1 MPEEEPGWDIS
12 RRGWI
17 MESMALPTSRGSVL
31 DYLAPLYGLERERDE
46 ADGTLR
52 YRLFEVATRRHEELT
67 RTAAYKVLRLAG
79 APVGSPGLWGTLIL
93 GPDCPGPLAAS
104 LRSTPE
110 AVAGQY
116 TVMQVLYGTS
126 VVLYRDDADDGM
138 TVPLQSLRYGS
149 LDFLAAWVPTTTF
162 APTRL
167 SRAISP
173 YAIARDPARAA
184 DAPLCVFCD
193 EPGRVRAEGFAPEC
207 DACAS
212 AWED

>member
-1 MPEEEPGWDIS
+1 
-12 RRGWI
+12 
-17 MESMALPTSRGSVL
+17 MESMALPTARASAL
-31 DYLAPLYGLERERDE
+31 DYLGVLYGLERERDE
-46 ADGTLR
+46 ADVALR
-52 YRLFEVATRRHEELT
+52 YRIFEMAARRHEELT

-79 APVGSPGLWGTLIL
+79 APVGSPDVWGTLVL
-93 GPDCPGPLAAS
+93 GPGCPGPLAAS

-110 AVAGQY
+110 AAAGQY
-116 TVMQVLYGTS
+116 AVMQVLHGTS
-126 VVLYRDDADDGM
+126 VVLYRDDADAGVS
-138 TVPLQSLRYGS
+138 VPLQFLRYGS
-149 LDFLAAWVPTTTF
+149 LDFLAAWVPATTF

-167 SRAISP
+167 SRTTSP
-173 YAIARDPARAA
+173 CVGAWDLGRAA

>member
-1 MPEEEPGWDIS
+1 
-12 RRGWI
+12 
-17 MESMALPTSRGSVL
+17 MESLTLPASRGSAL
-31 DYLAPLYGLERERDE
+31 DYLSVLYGLERERDE
-46 ADGTLR
+46 ADGALR
-52 YRLFEVATRRHEELT
+52 YRIFEAATRRREELT

-79 APVGSPGLWGTLIL
+79 APVGSPGVWGTLIL
-93 GPDCPGPLAAS
+93 GPDCPGPLATS

-110 AVAGQY
+110 AAAGQY
-116 TVMQVLYGTS
+116 AVMQVLHGTS
-126 VVLYRDDADDGM
+126 VVLHRDDEDDGM
-138 TVPLQSLRYGS
+138 TVPLQSLRFGS
-149 LDFLAAWVPTTTF
+149 LDFLTAWVPATTF

-167 SRAISP
+167 SRTTSP
-173 YAIARDPARAA
+173 YVIAWDLGRAA

>member
-1 MPEEEPGWDIS
+1 
-12 RRGWI
+12 
-17 MESMALPTSRGSVL
+17 MESLTLPTSRGSAL
-31 DYLAPLYGLERERDE
+31 DYLAVLYGLERDRDE
-46 ADGTLR
+46 ADGALR
-52 YRLFEVATRRHEELT
+52 YRIFEAATRRREELT
-67 RTAAYKVLRLAG
+67 RAAAYKVLRLAG
-79 APVGSPGLWGTLIL
+79 APVGSPGVWGTLIL
-93 GPDCPGPLAAS
+93 GPDCPGPLAVS

-116 TVMQVLYGTS
+116 AVMQVLYGTS

-149 LDFLAAWVPTTTF
+149 LDFLAAWVPATTF

-167 SRAISP
+167 SRATSP
-173 YAIARDPARAA
+173 YVIAWDLGRAA
-184 DAPLCVFCD
+184 DTPLCVFCD
-193 EPGRVRAEGFAPEC
+193 APGRVRAEGFAPEC